1 MIEIN
6 YGLKRNEIQKKKKIE
21 LTFWENIIYA
31 HAFVYT
37 EKLSIFTA

>member
-1 MIEIN
+1 MV
-6 YGLKRNEIQKKKKIE
+6 LKETKYKKKKKIE